1 MMSPRRR
8 TIPPEPRRHRPADL
22 SSCAELIAEAATY
35 PQGAET
41 AFTTRFMLLRMA
53 LGAQQKIELI
63 IFGSEEMAQPKS
75 RLFDG
80 PISLALALLI
90 QGPTEQIPGFT
101 SISQHGVIRR
111 CTAYC
116 NVNAKR
122 GGQRVNVSATALWHI
137 ALKRQGLARGLRRT
151 DGTIA
156 DWLAGDVVVA
166 LDGREGHSRDHAQ
179 AAQGAVSQELP
190 ARPVRRITARP
201 CAMT

>member
-1 MMSPRRR
+1 VF
-8 TIPPEPRRHRPADL
+8 
-22 SSCAELIAEAATY
+22 
-35 PQGAET
+35 G
-41 AFTTRFMLLRMA
+41 TRFMLLRMA
-53 LGAQQKIELI
+53 LGTQQKIELI
-63 IFGSEEMAQPKS
+63 IFSSEEMAQPTS

-116 NVNAKR
+116 SVNAKR
-122 GGQRVNVSATALWHI
+122 GGQRINISATALWHI
-137 ALKRQGLARGLRRT
+137 ALKRQGLERGLRRT

-166 LDGREGHSRDHAQ
+166 LDGCEGNSRDDAQ
-179 AAQGAVSQELP
+179 AVHGAGSQ
-190 ARPVRRITARP
+190 ARPARP
-201 CAMT
+201 CAGSLRDRAQ